1 MSEHWINDPNY
12 SHGFLVAPVAL
23 AIYWRRRS
31 LPIVVTNRPWRLGWL
46 FLGLVLVARGI
57 FYEYGNLWAESITLL
72 PALACLALTYGGWSQ
87 LRRSWP
93 AIAFLVFM
101 LPLPARLNDLLA
113 QPLQGLATRSS
124 TALLNLTG
132 LWVISEGNIIFV
144 NESPLEVAQ
153 ACNGLSMMMSLAATV
168 AAAVLLV
175 PMSPWKRVVAAL
187 SAAPIALI
195 CNIIRITAT
204 AWCYHL
210 YGPKVGGPFAHD
222 LAGWLMM
229 PAALILVAI
238 EMSLLSWMFMEE
250 DIIMEPMLLGKAISK
265 GREPDVAG
273 WKKG

>member
-1 MSEHWINDPNY
+1 MSYYPEFGWMSEHWINDPNY

-124 TALLNLTG
+124 TALSQPD
-132 LWVISEGNIIFV
+132 W
-144 NESPLEVAQ
+144 
-153 ACNGLSMMMSLAATV
+153 
-168 AAAVLLV
+168 AVGD
-175 PMSPWKRVVAAL
+175 
-187 SAAPIALI
+187 
-195 CNIIRITAT
+195 IRRQ
-204 AWCYHL
+204 YH
-210 YGPKVGGPFAHD
+210 F
-222 LAGWLMM
+222 
-229 PAALILVAI
+229 
-238 EMSLLSWMFMEE
+238 
-250 DIIMEPMLLGKAISK
+250 
-265 GREPDVAG
+265 RE
-273 WKKG
+273 

>member
-1 MSEHWINDPNY
+1 M
-12 SHGFLVAPVAL
+12 
-23 AIYWRRRS
+23 
-31 LPIVVTNRPWRLGWL
+31 
-46 FLGLVLVARGI
+46 
-57 FYEYGNLWAESITLL
+57 
-72 PALACLALTYGGWSQ
+72 
-87 LRRSWP
+87 
-93 AIAFLVFM
+93 
-101 LPLPARLNDLLA
+101 
-113 QPLQGLATRSS
+113 
-124 TALLNLTG
+124 
-132 LWVISEGNIIFV
+132 ISEGNIIFV

-265 GREPDVAG
+265 GREPDVRQAG
-273 WKKG
+273 KRGKPADGVPHRIDWTEFTAGIVEEYRCGSAGLGLGFAALENHEGGGGRNRDWDDPGEASVLFHHGEHPLRDALGSAAKPESDQ